1 MATTPIL
8 ALLEEHTKNI
18 KISAGVTNNVGD
30 TTPPSDI
37 DALER
42 KWEGELRRLSERIEG
57 RAMFTGRRWFRY
69 HREY

>member
-8 ALLEEHTKNI
+8 ALLDEHTKNI
-18 KISAGVTNNVGD
+18 KISAGVPNNVGD

-42 KWEGELRRLSERIEG
+42 KWEGELR
-57 RAMFTGRRWFRY
+57 
-69 HREY
+69 